1 MNLLWVRPTLAG
13 HLRPAGSADY
23 TNGTWARPSIKS
35 KLTCRARS
43 RILPGLPR
51 RLPRIPCLRSLLK
64 ILALDTSS
72 EHCSAALLLDGDVR
86 QRLELAGQ
94 RHSQLLLPMVRSLL
108 AEAGLAL
115 GALDGIAVAVGPGSF
130 TGLRIAVS
138 AAQGLAFGAELPV
151 AGVSTLEALAWS
163 FDAPVSVACIDAR
176 MGEIYFA
183 ACRRDQGRLVTV
195 VGPVVGP
202 PAALPDLPHGTVVG
216 GGNAFARY
224 AEGLDARWPGALTRI
239 DAAAVTEARHVGAL
253 AMARHPGGFTDVP
266 GTLLPV
272 YVRDKVAL
280 RIDER

>member
-1 MNLLWVRPTLAG
+1 M
-13 HLRPAGSADY
+13 
-23 TNGTWARPSIKS
+23 
-35 KLTCRARS
+35 
-43 RILPGLPR
+43 
-51 RLPRIPCLRSLLK
+51 K

-108 AEAGLAL
+108 AEADLGLAD
-115 GALDGIAVAVGPGSF
+115 LDGIAVAVGPGSF

-163 FDAPVSVACIDAR
+163 LDAPVSVACIDAR

-183 ACRRDQGRLVTV
+183 ACRRDQEGQLLMVA
-195 VGPVVGP
+195 GPVVGP
-202 PAALPDLPHGTVVG
+202 PAALPDLPPGMVVG

-253 AMARHPGGFTDVP
+253 AMARHPGGFTDAP
-266 GTLLPV
+266 ATLLPV